1 MRNSKNAVDSSDSS
15 DVFHCFSFSI
25 ISSFAFPT
33 KDIHWKYESIQDVW
47 ARTCNIAYLLE
58 TGSKCSRTALCV
70 LLSVHCI
77 SPKDLISGRHKLT
90 LGRIVPPRTKDQAL
104 ACIKKVNKIIHR
116 QWHFSVSIIK
126 CKVVPCLWTSDL
138 TLSLFTAAFCLSGHV
153 YLSWLSCWP
162 ITFPHL
168 AMQRNQLLTTNLA
181 TIHGLVHLSIC
192 KER

>member
-1 MRNSKNAVDSSDSS
+1 MFFLVFPLRSSQVSLS
-15 DVFHCFSFSI
+15 PLKTFIGNMNQSRMSEHVHVTLRIYSRRVQSV
-25 ISSFAFPT
+25 
-33 KDIHWKYESIQDVW
+33 H
-47 ARTCNIAYLLE
+47 
-58 TGSKCSRTALCV
+58 RTALCV